1 MLLSEKI
8 TELRKKQGWSQEEL
22 AQKLDISRQSVSKWE
37 SGGAMPDL
45 DKIIKLSSIFGVST
59 DYLLKDDDEDYGDSY
74 NNNMYEEAKKEPDN
88 VKHISRSEAER
99 YMNTVYG
106 VSKKMAAAISVMI
119 LSPICLIQLGGYA
132 EYYNR
137 ITEEMAGGIGVAVLL
152 AIIAAGVAMCIVN
165 GSKLSEFE
173 YLGKENI
180 KLDNGVED
188 MVKCKKDDYTHS
200 FTVKT
205 TTGVVLCILGV
216 IPLIM
221 ASAFESGD
229 MKYEYVYV
237 TCVNVLLA
245 FVSIAVFIFVS
256 AGMVKDSYDKLL
268 QTGDYTK
275 EKKETAKKISFFPGA
290 YWCLV
295 TAIYLGVSFYSDRW
309 DTTWI
314 IWPVA
319 GVLFAAV
326 YSIVGAAAKSKSE

>member
-1 MLLSEKI
+1 MLLAEKI
-8 TELRKKQGWSQEEL
+8 TELRKKHGWSQEEL

-45 DKIIKLSSIFGVST
+45 DKIIKLSSLFGVST
-59 DYLLKDDDEDYGDSY
+59 DYLLKDDEETFHDTDNNIYEDT
-74 NNNMYEEAKKEPDN
+74 ECETDN

-99 YMNTVYG
+99 YMNTVLG
-106 VSKKMAAAISVMI
+106 VSKKMAVAISIMI
-119 LSPICLIQLGGYA
+119 LSPICLIQLSGYA
-132 EYYNR
+132 EYYNK
-137 ITEEMAGGIGVAVLL
+137 ITEEMAGAVGVAVLL
-152 AIIAAGVAMCIVN
+152 AIIAAGVAMCIINV
-165 GSKLSEFE
+165 SRLSEFE
-173 YLGKENI
+173 YLGKEDI
-180 KLDNGVED
+180 KLNNDVAD
-188 MVKCKKDDYTHS
+188 MVKCKNDDNAHS
-200 FTVKT
+200 FTVKF

-216 IPLIM
+216 IPLIL

-229 MKYEYVYV
+229 TEYEYVYV

-245 FVSIAVFIFVS
+245 FVSIAVYFFVS
-256 AGMVKDSYDKLL
+256 AGMVKESYDKLL

-309 DTTWI
+309 DRTWI

-326 YSIVGAAAKSKSE
+326 YSIVGAAAKSKPE

>member
-45 DKIIKLSSIFGVST
+45 DKIIKLSSLFGVST

-74 NNNMYEEAKKEPDN
+74 NNMYEEVKKEPDN

-106 VSKKMAAAISVMI
+106 VSKKMAAAISIMI

-137 ITEEMAGGIGVAVLL
+137 ITEEMAGGIGIAVLL

-188 MVKCKKDDYTHS
+188 MVKCKKDDDAHS
-200 FTVKT
+200 FTVKF

-216 IPLIM
+216 IPLIL
-221 ASAFESGD
+221 AAAFETESTE
-229 MKYEYVYV
+229 YEYVYV
-237 TCVNVLLA
+237 TCVNILL
-245 FVSIAVFIFVS
+245 VFISIGVYFFVS
-256 AGMVKDSYDKLL
+256 AGMVKESYDKLL

-326 YSIVGAAAKSKSE
+326 YSIVGAAAKSKTE

>member
-1 MLLSEKI
+1 MLLAEKI

-59 DYLLKDDDEDYGDSY
+59 DYLLKGEEETFHGTDNNIYEDA
-74 NNNMYEEAKKEPDN
+74 ECEPDN

-99 YMNTVYG
+99 YMNTVFG
-106 VSKKMAAAISVMI
+106 VSKKMAVAISMLV

-132 EYYNR
+132 EYYNV

-152 AIIAAGVAMCIVN
+152 AIIAAGVAMCIMN

-173 YLGKENI
+173 YLGKEEI
-180 KLDNGVED
+180 KLDNGMAD
-188 MVKCKKDDYTHS
+188 MVKCKNDNNAHA
-200 FTVKT
+200 FTVRNA
-205 TTGVVLCILGV
+205 TGVVLCIIGV
-216 IPLIM
+216 IPLIL
-221 ASAFESGD
+221 AAAFETGD
-229 MKYEYVYV
+229 TEYEYIYV
-237 TCVNVLLA
+237 TCVNILL
-245 FVSIAVFIFVS
+245 VFISIGVYFFVS
-256 AGMVKDSYDKLL
+256 AGMVKESYDKLL
-268 QTGDYTK
+268 QTGEYTK

-295 TAIYLGVSFYSDRW
+295 TAIYLGVSFYSDGW
-309 DTTWI
+309 DRTWI

-326 YSIVGAAAKSKSE
+326 YSIVGAAAKSKME